1 MKKIFYL
8 SILILLIAGCANNK
22 SDIKENIKTT
32 TKENAIKPD
41 KYDKL
46 DYDIFDMSRS
56 LATKYYKYPD
66 KRIIKLYIAPL
77 SSNFE
82 SMPNINSYIKAELD
96 KYFTKKNQFVITN
109 PIEGSPDLLIQGH
122 IDNIDKNNFILKLKG
137 IDSKTGKTAYN
148 KNSIYNRND
157 FKSEKYQNF
166 VTSQKKNALEA
177 SSIGTTRLQV
187 GYISSGE
194 SYKEDD
200 KYYQYTVNNLFFS
213 QTILFKK
220 DTGHSGFYPGNIKI
234 TIDNV
239 LLKKSLNNI
248 LYDDFISP
256 GRHEIVASFSETTW
270 DAYNQTQIRGKV
282 ISKRF
287 FVDVKR
293 NDFVRVDL
301 LCVYDG
307 TKSDIIVKANK
318 KKEVLCGG
326 KVAETLVPIQIF
338 Q

>member
-1 MKKIFYL
+1 MKKLFYL
-8 SILILLIAGCANNK
+8 SIFILLIAACSNQTNNV
-22 SDIKENIKTT
+22 KETIKTT
-32 TKENAIKPD
+32 TKENGVKSD

-46 DYDIFDMSRS
+46 GHDILDMSRC
-56 LATKYYKYPD
+56 LATKYYSYPD
-66 KRIIKLYIAPL
+66 KRIIKLYISPI

-82 SMPNINSYIKAELD
+82 SMPNISFYIKNELD
-96 KYFTKKNQFVITN
+96 NFFTKKNQFVITN
-109 PIEGSPDLLIQGH
+109 PIEGSPDILIQGH
-122 IDNIDKNNFILKLKG
+122 IDNIDENNFILKLKG
-137 IDSKTGKTAYN
+137 IDSKTGETAYN
-148 KNSIYNRND
+148 KNTIYNRKD
-157 FKSEKYQNF
+157 FKSEKYKTF
-166 VTSQKKNALEA
+166 VTNQKNKILEA
-177 SSIGTTRLQV
+177 SSIEKTRLQV

-200 KYYQYTVNNLFFS
+200 KYYQYTVRNYSYS

-220 DTGHSGFYPGNIKI
+220 DTGHSGFYPGNIQI

-248 LYDDFISP
+248 LYDDLISP
-256 GRHEIVASFSETTW
+256 GRHEIVASFAETTW

-282 ISKRF
+282 VSKRF

-307 TKSDIIVKANK
+307 TNSDIIVKANK

-326 KVAETLVPIQIF
+326 KIAETLVPIQIF